1 MAADRSSSRVETS
14 PVPDPDL
21 DREEDLD
28 RDAVA
33 LYDALSELTRVYSF
47 RDRDRICC
55 FDVSVSQCYALEE
68 IVRRGGPTLNELAA
82 HLYLDKSTT
91 SRVVDGLERK
101 GYAVRAPHPEDRRA
115 VNVRPTPEGERL
127 LASIRGSILAE
138 EKDLISGLDPAV
150 RRALPVLLRRL
161 ARAAA
166 ARVDTAG
173 GTCCRVADRIPPA
186 SPRSPP
192 HPPRSPTLPRL
203 RSEDP

>member
-1 MAADRSSSRVETS
+1 MAADRPLPIVQT
-14 PVPDPDL
+14 PPDP
-21 DREEDLD
+21 ELD
-28 RDAVA
+28 RDAEA
-33 LYDALSELTRVYSF
+33 LYDALSELTRVYAF

-101 GYAVRAPHPEDRRA
+101 GYAVRAPHPEDGRA
-115 VNVRPTPEGERL
+115 LRLRPTPAGERL
-127 LASIRGSILAE
+127 LARIRESILE
-138 EKDLISGLDPAV
+138 EERDLISGLDPAV
-150 RRALPVLLRRL
+150 RRALPSLLRRL

-173 GTCCRVADRIPPA
+173 GTCCRLNP
-186 SPRSPP
+186 
-192 HPPRSPTLPRL
+192 
-203 RSEDP
+203 